1 MAVAHDDARA
11 VPKRPVAARATSATG
26 AIIHAMQLR
35 PAEPLAQDASRCLV
49 RLARRNAQIY
59 VARCAPLAILLTGS
73 SASGNADFYSD
84 IDMIAYYAAALPSED
99 QLQAARDDI
108 GAESFRESYP
118 RWEDHTCGETYQV
131 GSVECQV
138 GHKVVADLEERT
150 LSLLDG
156 HDPADFGM
164 KAIMGL
170 LSGIPLHGDE
180 IIEAWQ
186 APAANFSDRLARGMI
201 EHYLRKILSLAVLR
215 QGDGAA

>member
-1 MAVAHDDARA
+1 M
-11 VPKRPVAARATSATG
+11 
-26 AIIHAMQLR
+26 
-35 PAEPLAQDASRCLV
+35 
-49 RLARRNAQIY
+49 
-59 VARCAPLAILLTGS
+59 AILLTGS

-84 IDMIAYYAAALPSED
+84 IDMIAYYDAALPSED

-108 GAESFRESYP
+108 GAESFRVSYP

-131 GSVECQV
+131 GGVECQV

-156 HDPADFGM
+156 HDPADLGM
-164 KAIMGL
+164 NAIMGL

-186 APAANFSDRLARGMI
+186 ARAANFSDRLARGMI
-201 EHYLRKILSLAVLR
+201 EHYLREIFPLWYFAHMPEADTTILRYPPGQRQWPWQPGSLDDRVEPAEPTRAL
-215 QGDGAA
+215 